1 MINCP
6 WCFLQQTLGFVALA
20 KWVSLLFWNTAS
32 TIKAIFT
39 TGSKLSGVFL
49 HWAAADEDHHH
60 HDSGTI
66 FQVLNDRRKLP
77 KLSSFASYCFP
88 AVCDRTAFA
97 LEIVWCKIWKS
108 VKTLWTNSTI
118 ATQKKS
124 NLSHPFLQ
132 LWCRCFKSNEFN
144 FVEYNE
150 YKYISFYNLALFYR
164 LWDDSMLVSENGGL
178 NATL

>member
-32 TIKAIFT
+32 TVKVIFT

-49 HWAAADEDHHH
+49 HWAAVADDDHHH

-97 LEIVWCKIWKS
+97 LKISFVWYKIWKS
-108 VKTLWTNSTI
+108 IKASTLWTNSTI
-118 ATQKKS
+118 ALHWHSKQIQSIPSLPTALMPLFQVEWI
-124 NLSHPFLQ
+124 Q
-132 LWCRCFKSNEFN
+132 LCW
-144 FVEYNE
+144 V
-150 YKYISFYNLALFYR
+150 
-164 LWDDSMLVSENGGL
+164 
-178 NATL
+178 